1 MKLSCKYTTS
11 GFPCQAIFK
20 NILLIFNK
28 IKQHFLRRKWHV
40 LTDKTPFG
48 QKNAGFQNGKMKG
61 SERDFRRN
69 WAWN

>member
-11 GFPCQAIFK
+11 RFPCQAIFE

-28 IKQHFLRRKWHV
+28 IKLHFLRRKWHV

-61 SERDFRRN
+61 AERDFRRN
-69 WAWN
+69 GAWN